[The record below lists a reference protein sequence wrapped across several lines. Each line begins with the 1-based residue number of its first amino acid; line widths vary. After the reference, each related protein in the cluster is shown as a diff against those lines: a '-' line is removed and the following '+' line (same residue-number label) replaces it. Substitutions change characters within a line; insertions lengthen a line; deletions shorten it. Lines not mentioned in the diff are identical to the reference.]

1 MAEAATFLL
10 RIIAFQLDM
19 LMYETG
25 ASQIWKGL
33 RGVCFNVPS
42 GATGCRKAL
51 KKQAVWTGGM
61 KMASEC
67 RRGWER
73 IFFVRKGSGCNL

>member
-10 RIIAFQLDM
+10 RIFAFQLDM

-33 RGVCFNVPS
+33 RGVYLMFPAAPPDA
-42 GATGCRKAL
+42 GKL
-51 KKQAVWTGGM
+51 
-61 KMASEC
+61 
-67 RRGWER
+67 
-73 IFFVRKGSGCNL
+73 